1 VQPFDYPLKFAV
13 LAGTSKLH
21 AHVALYVALCQINIL
36 QSGIRA
42 IQGRRTTR
50 NIVTAPSSRWGL
62 IYSLRHPSPACDPIQ
77 HVSCTLDLA
86 ESPLLSFHIYFVL
99 RHWHIPPCAQS
110 SCLSQ
115 SLRFPRRPRRS
126 NVIQSGKKPSRSKVA
141 ESSSALF
148 LINVPCPS

>member
-1 VQPFDYPLKFAV
+1 MQPFDYPLKFAV

-50 NIVTAPSSRWGL
+50 NDCNSPQLAVGSYIFPS
-62 IYSLRHPSPACDPIQ
+62 PSPACDPIQ

-86 ESPLLSFHIYFVL
+86 ESPLLSFHIYLFYDTGTSLPVRSHHVSLSLFVSRGAPEGRTSSKVARNPLAQKWRKVL
-99 RHWHIPPCAQS
+99 RHFS
-110 SCLSQ
+110 
-115 SLRFPRRPRRS
+115 
-126 NVIQSGKKPSRSKVA
+126 
-141 ESSSALF
+141 
-148 LINVPCPS
+148 